1 MAKKSAI
8 ARNNKRAKMADK
20 QDEKRKEL
28 RAKLK
33 DPNLDFDEK
42 QSVMFE
48 LQTLPRNGARVR
60 VLNRCLISGRPKSV
74 YRKFRVSRIVLRE
87 LAHKGMVPGMRKA
100 SW

>member
-8 ARNNKRAKMADK
+8 ARNNKRAKMASN
-20 QDEKRKEL
+20 QEAKRKEL

-33 DPNLDFDEK
+33 DPNLGFEEK
-42 QSVMFE
+42 QSVMFD
-48 LQTLPRNGARVR
+48 LQSLPRNGAKSR
-60 VLNRCLISGRPKSV
+60 VLNRCLISGRPKAV

-87 LAHKGMVPGMRKA
+87 LAHQGMVPGMRKA